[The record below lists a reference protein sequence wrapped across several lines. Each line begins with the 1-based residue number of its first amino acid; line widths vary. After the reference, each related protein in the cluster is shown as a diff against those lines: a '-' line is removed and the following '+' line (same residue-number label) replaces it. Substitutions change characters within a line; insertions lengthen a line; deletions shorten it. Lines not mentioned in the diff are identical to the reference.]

1 MTERRRSG
9 RESSRLSALARSMT
23 EVEWLMLALVVLYAF
38 VTDAEAARS
47 PGVVG
52 ALIGFAAFVLVFR
65 FIRPLAR
72 HARVELAAEIA
83 AMLVFLTVLLAQLG
97 GLMSP
102 LTSLYLLPI
111 VAAALTLGKRAAA
124 AVVAAVALAYVVLA
138 AVEGG
143 SAALTPAFATAA
155 AGTLAPFALVA
166 FSTALLAESIDTA
179 RQRIRALSERDEP
192 TGLYNMRAFKL
203 LAASEHD
210 GAERVGLSYGLV
222 MVDIERLKAVNET
235 HGHDAG
241 NRAIELVGA
250 TLTRLTRSTD
260 IVARYGG
267 DEFIV
272 LLPETASAGAEIV
285 ANHIRE
291 RVEAAVLTTR
301 DRPVS
306 TSVSIG
312 VASYPEHA
320 SDLESVMERAD
331 QALYAS
337 KSGGRNR
344 VTVAPGRTAQ
354 VTAASGA
361 A

>member
-272 LLPETASAGAEIV
+272 LLAIAAESAVRAVAQRIRNSVFASTLDVGGSIV
-285 ANHIRE
+285 RLKVN
-291 RVEAAVLTTR
+291 VGAAVYPL
-301 DRPVS
+301 DGS
-306 TSVSIG
+306 TLQ
-312 VASYPEHA
+312 A
-320 SDLESVMERAD
+320 VM
-331 QALYAS
+331 
-337 KSGGRNR
+337 
-344 VTVAPGRTAQ
+344 
-354 VTAASGA
+354 TAADRMMYKDKELREPPKGKVSRL
-361 A
+361 